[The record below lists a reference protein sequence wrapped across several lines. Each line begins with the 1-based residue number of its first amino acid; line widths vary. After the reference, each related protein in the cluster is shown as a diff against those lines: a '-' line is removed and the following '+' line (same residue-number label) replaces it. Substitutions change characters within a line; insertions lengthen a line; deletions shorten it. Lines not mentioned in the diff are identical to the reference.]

1 MVCSFSGA
9 FLMSS
14 THCCH
19 SVLPSVAVLARVAA
33 QADDALRKFTS
44 PEGGSPERGLHGDF
58 VLRLLRKAVTV
69 CIHGLGMHK
78 RDEVAHVQRDFARA

>member
-1 MVCSFSGA
+1 MPRPLALKGA
-9 FLMSS
+9 IRDGK
-14 THCCH
+14 
-19 SVLPSVAVLARVAA
+19 SVDTVQRPIPNACTAVK
-33 QADDALRKFTS
+33 LRKFTS